1 MLFKKN
7 QSLTI
12 YSAQMA
18 NYCDEFNFEELFEDP
33 SYDLIHLQVKEAE
46 DSDYE
51 KIKVADV
58 EVEQHQDQDQDQDQ
72 DTENF
77 LDTLEFI
84 NNSMTEEQMDYF
96 WKQLPT
102 KKVNVEEEE
111 EEEERFNMD
120 ESYFQREILAI

>member
-7 QSLTI
+7 QSLTN
-12 YSAQMA
+12 YSSQMA

-58 EVEQHQDQDQDQDQ
+58 EVEQHQDQDQD
-72 DTENF
+72 TENF

-111 EEEERFNMD
+111 EEEIFNMD
-120 ESYFQREILAI
+120 ESYFQREIFAI